1 MEDFFSFYCKNNK
14 PVELEP
20 EDKDDELFKL
30 EDDKNEPA
38 QKDEPA
44 QKQEPD
50 SSLEDKIA
58 ELEAKIAE
66 LTSKGG
72 DNDDEPDD
80 K

>member
-1 MEDFFSFYCKNNK
+1 MEDFFSFYCKNNE

-20 EDKDDELFKL
+20 ANKDDELFKL
-30 EDDKNEPA
+30 EDNKGEPA
-38 QKDEPA
+38 PNKES
-44 QKQEPD
+44 D

-80 K
+80 E

>member
-30 EDDKNEPA
+30 EDDKKEP
-38 QKDEPA
+38 EP
-44 QKQEPD
+44 KQEPDSKEPD

-58 ELEAKIAE
+58 ALEAKIAE

-72 DNDDEPDD
+72 ENNDERDD

>member
-30 EDDKNEPA
+30 EDDKNEP
-38 QKDEPA
+38 EP
-44 QKQEPD
+44 KQEPDSKESD

-58 ELEAKIAE
+58 ALEAKIAE

-72 DNDDEPDD
+72 ENDDEPDD

>member
-14 PVELEP
+14 PAELET

-30 EDDKNEPA
+30 EDD
-38 QKDEPA
+38 KDEPA

-72 DNDDEPDD
+72 ENDDDPDD
-80 K
+80 E

>member
-20 EDKDDELFKL
+20 ENKDDELFKL
-30 EDDKNEPA
+30 EDDK
-38 QKDEPA
+38 DEPA
-44 QKQEPD
+44 TNEPEPKQEPD

-72 DNDDEPDD
+72 ENDDEPDD

>member
-20 EDKDDELFKL
+20 EDKNYELFEL
-30 EDDKNEPA
+30 EDH
-38 QKDEPA
+38 KDEPEPEPEP
-44 QKQEPD
+44 KQEPD

-72 DNDDEPDD
+72 ENDDEPDD

>member
-14 PVELEP
+14 PVESEP

-30 EDDKNEPA
+30 EDDK
-38 QKDEPA
+38 DEPA
-44 QKQEPD
+44 QKQESD

-72 DNDDEPDD
+72 DNDDDPDD

>member
-20 EDKDDELFKL
+20 ESKDDELFKL
-30 EDDKNEPA
+30 EDDKGEP
-38 QKDEPA
+38 EP
-44 QKQEPD
+44 KQEPN

-58 ELEAKIAE
+58 ALEAKIAE

-72 DNDDEPDD
+72 ENDDEPDD

>member
-20 EDKDDELFKL
+20 ANKDDELFKL
-30 EDDKNEPA
+30 EE
-38 QKDEPA
+38 
-44 QKQEPD
+44 QEPD

-80 K
+80 E

>member
-20 EDKDDELFKL
+20 ENKDDELFKL
-30 EDDKNEPA
+30 EDG
-38 QKDEPA
+38 KDEPEP
-44 QKQEPD
+44 KQEPDSKEPD

>member
-30 EDDKNEPA
+30 EDDKNEP
-38 QKDEPA
+38 EP
-44 QKQEPD
+44 KQEPD
-50 SSLEDKIA
+50 SKEPGSSLEDKIA
-58 ELEAKIAE
+58 ALEAKIAE

>member
-20 EDKDDELFKL
+20 ENKDDELFKL
-30 EDDKNEPA
+30 EEPKQEPA
-38 QKDEPA
+38 PKQEPVP
-44 QKQEPD
+44 KQEPD

-72 DNDDEPDD
+72 ENGDEPDD